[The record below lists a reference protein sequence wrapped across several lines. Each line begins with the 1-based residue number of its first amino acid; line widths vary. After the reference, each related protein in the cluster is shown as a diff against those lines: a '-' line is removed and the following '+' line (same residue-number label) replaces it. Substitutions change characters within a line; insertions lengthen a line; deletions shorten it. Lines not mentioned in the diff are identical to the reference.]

1 MNALDLSAT
10 EWKVVAAV
18 AESDTAG
25 AVEIAKAAG
34 MLGQA
39 DGRLAK
45 NRERDELEAK
55 LRRLNLPVP
64 WQT

>member
-1 MNALDLSAT
+1 
-10 EWKVVAAV
+10 
-18 AESDTAG
+18 
-25 AVEIAKAAG
+25 
-34 MLGQA
+34 MLGQV